1 MPVGQEMQD
10 EFEDDNLL
18 AAGPRDCI
26 LDEENMQVFFGRLSA
41 SDMLFTTHVDR
52 WIDMPTGE

>member
-26 LDEENMQVFFGRLSA
+26 LDEENMQVFY
-41 SDMLFTTHVDR
+41 
-52 WIDMPTGE
+52 

>member
-1 MPVGQEMQD
+1 MLVFGDWSRAYIIDGGRPVMPVGQEMQD

-26 LDEENMQVFFGRLSA
+26 LDEEN
-41 SDMLFTTHVDR
+41 
-52 WIDMPTGE
+52 I